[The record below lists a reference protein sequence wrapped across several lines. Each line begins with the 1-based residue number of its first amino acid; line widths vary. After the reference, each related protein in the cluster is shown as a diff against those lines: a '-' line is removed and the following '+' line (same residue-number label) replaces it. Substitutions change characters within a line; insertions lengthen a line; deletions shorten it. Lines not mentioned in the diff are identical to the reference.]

1 MNDPVVIAAAL
12 LHDTF
17 EDTRT
22 AYDEVRS
29 MFGTQVADVVIE
41 VTDVKFLATDSRKR
55 VQVARAGRAS
65 ERARLVRLADKICNL
80 CDILASPPAGRS
92 SARQQKYFDWAKEVV
107 DQARGVNSNLERKMQ
122 LLGPRGRIGVDRTF
136 RSRYVVSVYGGN
148 AMKRLLA
155 VLMSVAVSGLM
166 LGSPARAADETADC
180 AATIKLFQ
188 GAGESASFFKKS
200 YGYAVFPTIGKAGL
214 GVGGAHGSGCVF
226 AQGKQVGTAKM
237 NQLSFGWQAGA
248 QGYSLLVFFEDERS
262 FKEFTSGNFEFG
274 AKASAVAITAGA
286 SAGASTGGTS
296 SGASASKKDATT
308 QSRTGYEKGMASFSI
323 IKGGLMYEAALGG
336 AKFKF
341 KPL

>member
-1 MNDPVVIAAAL
+1 
-12 LHDTF
+12 
-17 EDTRT
+17 
-22 AYDEVRS
+22 
-29 MFGTQVADVVIE
+29 
-41 VTDVKFLATDSRKR
+41 
-55 VQVARAGRAS
+55 
-65 ERARLVRLADKICNL
+65 
-80 CDILASPPAGRS
+80 
-92 SARQQKYFDWAKEVV
+92 
-107 DQARGVNSNLERKMQ
+107 
-122 LLGPRGRIGVDRTF
+122 
-136 RSRYVVSVYGGN
+136 
-148 AMKRLLA
+148 MKRLIA
-155 VLMSVAVSGLM
+155 VLMSIALSSMFGA
-166 LGSPARAADETADC
+166 PARADTGEGQCTETV
-180 AATIKLFQ
+180 KLFQ

-286 SAGASTGGTS
+286 SAGAGTTGTS
-296 SGASASKKDATT
+296 STASASKKDAQT

-323 IKGGLMYEAALGG
+323 IKGGRMYEAARGG

-341 KPL
+341 EPL